1 MNIFLQI
8 KDTNF
13 FQADKLQYID
23 ELSKKILQNSI
34 QLQYD
39 VFCNTILSI
48 YDINMGYHPDYLNV
62 NYIKENDNIN
72 PLEHCLI
79 NNYIYPQNGTRFMN
93 YYNRGI
99 INYLINIGFTSN
111 IELVK
116 QKVDEYKQNTMQGF
130 SYTND
135 DGIHIG
141 WSDLKSDDPKLKSSI
156 GRL

>member
-1 MNIFLQI
+1 MINIFLQI

-23 ELSKKILQNSI
+23 EMSKTLLRRSI
-34 QLQYD
+34 QLQFD
-39 VFCNTILSI
+39 EFINFFLPEFQNLNF
-48 YDINMGYHPDYLNV
+48 DIIHDYQHI

-79 NNYIYPQNGTRFMN
+79 NNYIYPQNGTSFMN

-116 QKVDEYKQNTMQGF
+116 QKVDEYK
-130 SYTND
+130 ND
-135 DGIHIG
+135 
-141 WSDLKSDDPKLKSSI
+141 KK
-156 GRL
+156 

>member
-1 MNIFLQI
+1 MTEYKDDNKINIFLQI

-23 ELSKKILQNSI
+23 EISKAILRNSI

-39 VFCNTILSI
+39 DFCNAILFDYTLNMNHHS
-48 YDINMGYHPDYLNV
+48 DFVHINYL
-62 NYIKENDNIN
+62 EQDDNIN

-79 NNYIYPQNGTRFMN
+79 NNYIYPQDGTSFMN
-93 YYNRGI
+93 YYTRGI

-116 QKVDEYKQNTMQGF
+116 QKVDEYKMKKHELVT
-130 SYTND
+130 
-135 DGIHIG
+135 I
-141 WSDLKSDDPKLKSSI
+141 
-156 GRL
+156 